1 MGGGESKIVKG
12 LDHSVGLIN
21 DDIELNKCEY
31 LKCVP
36 EYFRN
41 KNKNKSNQLL
51 FIVILIILLIYFI
64 LIYNMKYI

>member
-1 MGGGESKIVKG
+1 MIKG

-21 DDIELNKCEY
+21 DDIKLNECEY

-36 EYFRN
+36 EYFRNKN

>member
-41 KNKNKSNQLL
+41 KNKSNQLL